1 MNKKWKFSRLKDRL
15 GMLGMVVVCLL
26 IQNLSFCWSLN
37 DEGLALLRFRDRVM
51 EKLWCS
57 ENLKDLCLGGT
68 LTPELRNLVHIKS
81 IFVFLVL
88 SLFCGRTFLT
98 DGKMFYSH
106 QLLARKAS
114 LGQIWMAAT
123 MHAKINRRK
132 LDKLDIIKIC
142 EEILN
147 PSVPMALRLSG
158 ILMGGVVIVYERKV
172 KLLYD
177 DVTRLLVEINEA
189 WKAKSVADPTVLP
202 KGKSQARK
210 EAVTL
215 PENEDID
222 IEGMLNFSNGATT
235 MFQQTFYFAMYVNND
250 AGEEDPPQQFHLAEA
265 ENITL
270 PERFDSC
277 QADAYL
283 YSRLERFDI
292 EGDEETQ
299 LNFTSGE
306 HTQIHIPPSPPR
318 DEHKKADTIQDDQH
332 PEQQVNQPEECQEF
346 RQNVGMKQV
355 QERQGPIRSKTRR
368 TQASAMDFEQTI
380 IPGHLYQSWLLNSSD
395 IVSRRGRKR
404 KRTDVMATMKI
415 VNLMELPPIVLIGD
429 SFTTGS
435 RDIYYPRPLLDLWM
449 KSTRTPCACPSEQT
463 TPPLPPEP
471 LSSTPPGRQ
480 QYEDSVGYP
489 FEDFH
494 SGVGSQSLEPS
505 IDKQRRHSGMTRG
518 NSDRAQVVLEG
529 LTANLENN
537 GLGGTDANPMATPGN
552 SDDIRS
558 ILSSASGQ
566 AVPSDA
572 NSGRSNRKRPYSAS
586 GHSNVR
592 LEPVFEVNHPDVNFE
607 VSRLHEHG
615 PTSEPDFFV
624 ETGPTQTQ
632 KPINGQ
638 PLDKTTDSIR
648 RLLKSHFDTA
658 GAPQVESLDHL
669 TAGRTRK
676 EAAMFFY
683 KTCVLATHDAIK
695 VEQKVAYGEILISR
709 GPKMG

>member
-1 MNKKWKFSRLKDRL
+1 
-15 GMLGMVVVCLL
+15 
-26 IQNLSFCWSLN
+26 
-37 DEGLALLRFRDRVM
+37 
-51 EKLWCS
+51 
-57 ENLKDLCLGGT
+57 
-68 LTPELRNLVHIKS
+68 
-81 IFVFLVL
+81 
-88 SLFCGRTFLT
+88 
-98 DGKMFYSH
+98 MFYSH
-106 QLLARKAS
+106 QLLARKAP

-235 MFQQTFYFAMYVNND
+235 MFQQTSYFAMRLDSVDEQYVNND
-250 AGEEDPPQQFHLAEA
+250 AGEEDPPQQFHQAAA

-283 YSRLERFDI
+283 HSRLER
-292 EGDEETQ
+292 
-299 LNFTSGE
+299 
-306 HTQIHIPPSPPR
+306 PPT
-318 DEHKKADTIQDDQH
+318 ADTIQDDQH
-332 PEQQVNQPEECQEF
+332 PEQQVNKPEECQEF
-346 RQNVGMKQV
+346 RQQV
-355 QERQGPIRSKTRR
+355 QERQGPIRRKTRR

-380 IPGHLYQSWLLNSSD
+380 IPGHLYQSWLQNYSD

-404 KRTDVMATMKI
+404 KVCPCSLRLIFSVPFYSWILNCLTTKLNNTLTINLCAERTT
-415 VNLMELPPIVLIGD
+415 L
-429 SFTTGS
+429 
-435 RDIYYPRPLLDLWM
+435 
-449 KSTRTPCACPSEQT
+449 
-463 TPPLPPEP
+463 PLPPEP
-471 LSSTPPGRQ
+471 SSSTPPGRQ
-480 QYEDSVGYP
+480 QYEDPP

-518 NSDRAQVVLEG
+518 NSDPAQVVLEG

-552 SDDIRS
+552 SDEVRS
-558 ILSSASGQ
+558 IPSSASGQ
-566 AVPSDA
+566 AIPSEA

-586 GHSNVR
+586 GHSSVR

-607 VSRLHEHG
+607 LSRLHEHG

-632 KPINGQ
+632 KPINDQ

-676 EAAMFFY
+676 EAAIFFY

-695 VEQKVAYGEILISR
+695 VDQKVAYGEILISR